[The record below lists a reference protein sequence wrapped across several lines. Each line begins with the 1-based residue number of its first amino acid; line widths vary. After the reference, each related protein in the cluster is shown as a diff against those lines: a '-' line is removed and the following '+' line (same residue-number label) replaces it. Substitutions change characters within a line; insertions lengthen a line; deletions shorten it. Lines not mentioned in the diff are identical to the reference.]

1 MGIAY
6 AITQD
11 HEGTIWI
18 GTKGNG
24 LFAATPQNKPLTYR
38 LKQYTADTDNIY
50 SLSGNE
56 IYSLYEDK
64 QQRIWIATFEGG
76 VNYLEKGVNEESAR
90 FINYRNRLKNYPITQ
105 CNRTRFITSDT
116 QGNIWI
122 GSATGL
128 LMCEGDFS
136 EPEKITFH
144 RYSRIPGNPQSLS
157 NNDVHNIFFTQ
168 KGEMYVA
175 TFGGGLNRL
184 LSLNKEQATFKA
196 YTMKNGLPS
205 DVLLSIEEDADGNLW
220 CATEEELCKFIP
232 DTEKITNYPSRV
244 FPRRINF
251 SEGAALRTHSDYL
264 MFNTVKGIL
273 YFFPDSIHT
282 STYTPPII
290 FTRLQQ
296 AEKTVTPEEGGI
308 LITHIDDTQLLT
320 LPHDKNGFSIQFAAL
335 DMK

>member
-1 MGIAY
+1 M
-6 AITQD
+6 
-11 HEGTIWI
+11 
-18 GTKGNG
+18 
-24 LFAATPQNKPLTYR
+24 
-38 LKQYTADTDNIY
+38 
-50 SLSGNE
+50 
-56 IYSLYEDK
+56 
-64 QQRIWIATFEGG
+64 
-76 VNYLEKGVNEESAR
+76 NEESAR

-335 DMK
+335 DMKYPDNISYSYQLEGFEKTGMI